1 MDVTQVLL
9 KVLDVANPLAG
20 MAAEFIAGKMGLGS
34 NTVEAVKDAVA
45 GVTGADKIKL
55 AEIQAGLQD
64 HLAQYG
70 LQLQTT
76 EIQAAATVVA
86 AVNTTLQADARGDS
100 WLQKNHHAMESL
112 ATVACVIGV
121 YFVLPLAHIPV
132 PSVPEAAYLMLGAI
146 LGVTSWQRG
155 QVNSIIA
162 RGNAPAEMPA
172 QSTPGK

>member
-34 NTVEAVKDAVA
+34 NTIEAVKDAVA
-45 GVTGADKIKL
+45 GVSGADKVKL
-55 AEIQAGLQD
+55 EEIHAQLQD

-76 EIQAAATVVA
+76 QVAAAAQVVTI
-86 AVNTTLQADARGDS
+86 VNATLQADARGDS
-100 WLQKNHHAMESL
+100 WLQKNHHAIESM
-112 ATVACVIGV
+112 ATVACVIGI
-121 YFVLPLAHIPV
+121 YFVLPLLKMPV

-146 LGVTSWQRG
+146 LGVTSWQHG
-155 QVNSIIA
+155 QVNNTIA
-162 RGNAPAEMPA
+162 KGNGGA
-172 QSTPGK
+172 